1 MWLSGKETTGIY
13 EDAGLIPAAAIR
25 PLAWNRPYAA
35 DAALRSKKKKKK
47 KLSKVGGRA
56 GRGEVISLKVPYY
69 YLVLTLE
76 PCKYFTYLED
86 N

>member
-47 KLSKVGGRA
+47 KSYLKWEGGQEEER
-56 GRGEVISLKVPYY
+56 
-69 YLVLTLE
+69 
-76 PCKYFTYLED
+76 
-86 N
+86 

>member
-1 MWLSGKETTGIY
+1 MWLSGKETTDIY

-47 KLSKVGGRA
+47 LSKVGGRA

-69 YLVLTLE
+69 LVLTLE